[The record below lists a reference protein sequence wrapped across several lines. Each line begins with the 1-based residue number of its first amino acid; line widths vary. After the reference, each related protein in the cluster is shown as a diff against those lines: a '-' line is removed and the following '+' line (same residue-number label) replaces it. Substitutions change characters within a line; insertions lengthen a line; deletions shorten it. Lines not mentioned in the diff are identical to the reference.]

1 MSLTHIHFE
10 TQSDMEFVSEWIH
23 LVEKGALNASLFLFI
38 YDFIMHVQPI
48 QFTKPF
54 NIKCYYGN
62 AKHKQH
68 KTFPMC
74 SNITKYINKITHS
87 WMKMIQG
94 HYNGQLPIG

>member
-1 MSLTHIHFE
+1 
-10 TQSDMEFVSEWIH
+10 
-23 LVEKGALNASLFLFI
+23 
-38 YDFIMHVQPI
+38 MHVQPI

-74 SNITKYINKITHS
+74 SNTTNYINKIFLKKKHGISIEHVKIFRKFIATLRN
-87 WMKMIQG
+87 
-94 HYNGQLPIG
+94 Y